1 MRPSRTKMGSVMPVA
16 MTAMLVVNVLC
27 LDAHAVC
34 ADPPPPPTCDV
45 DGQFIGGRWDLSQIA
60 GNYSFSGSETFL
72 PFIDDGSLTDN
83 YQTTGSLTVAMLGGA
98 QDNFIDV
105 ACDGSVT
112 GRGRERI
119 SGSLTKS
126 PNIWYYNPDTCSG
139 FPATMSW
146 SLDIERSYLI
156 SGSVSGSGQLDL
168 TCEVD
173 SASLNFQG
181 LMAQSY
187 DCVFISAQRSF
198 VLDIHGDSEQV
209 RLSGGYDPDAGT
221 FSPTIA
227 HIGGK
232 SWLDA
237 ALHGI
242 ALNQTHDFDESTIQ
256 LAPSFQGAGAA
267 QSMPQTYNQYL
278 AQNGITLSATLQAS
292 AEPKQPKIELM
303 RLQAPAQYLR
313 DVSVDTEVEVEID
326 WRGQPPGS
334 VEFTYGA
341 QSATVAG
348 SNVVTWTFDA
358 GDEADTI
365 TAVARQGSEESLPYT
380 INAPKVSVPEWAGSA
395 ADWSGQSGVRY
406 EATLDWPVSMETTRT
421 LDSQLFAGSASVVER
436 QSGSGESANP
446 DGLSSGWQERQFAL
460 QRQQP
465 DHVVLRCAANGGRC
479 HGTVSESAMAAHPE
493 STDRSAWLA
502 DRCLCN
508 QRMALPSN
516 SKHRHQGLR

>member
-1 MRPSRTKMGSVMPVA
+1 MNPVGFNASLVIPVTMVGMLMVSVSSF
-16 MTAMLVVNVLC
+16 
-27 LDAHAVC
+27 DAHAACV
-34 ADPPPPPTCDV
+34 DPPPPPTCDV
-45 DGQFIGGRWDLSQIA
+45 EGQFIGGRWDLSQLS
-60 GNYSFSGSETFL
+60 GQYSVSGSESFR
-72 PFIDDGSLTDN
+72 PFIDDSLTDE
-83 YQTTGSLTVAMLGGA
+83 YQTSGSLSVTLLGGS
-98 QDNFIDV
+98 QDNYVDV

-126 PNIWYYNPDTCSG
+126 PNIWYYNPDTCIG

-168 TCEVD
+168 TYEVD
-173 SASLNFQG
+173 SASLDFQG

-209 RLSGGYDPDAGT
+209 RLAGGYDPDAGT
-221 FSPTIA
+221 FSPTIT

-326 WRGQPPGS
+326 WRGKPPGS
-334 VEFTYGA
+334 VEFTYGT

-365 TAVARQGSEESLPYT
+365 TAVARQGSEESLPHT

-395 ADWSGQSGVRY
+395 ADWSGNPAFAMRPRLIGRCRWRPRARWIRSRCSRDCGV
-406 EATLDWPVSMETTRT
+406 
-421 LDSQLFAGSASVVER
+421 SVVE
-436 QSGSGESANP
+436 P
-446 DGLSSGWQERQFAL
+446 
-460 QRQQP
+460 
-465 DHVVLRCAANGGRC
+465 VLRWKRKRGRTAVRERGVCKPRWTFERLARVPIYASTAATR
-479 HGTVSESAMAAHPE
+479 P
-493 STDRSAWLA
+493 
-502 DRCLCN
+502 RCLAMRCK
-508 QRMALPSN
+508 RRAMP
-516 SKHRHQGLR
+516 RHSFRVCDGSAP